1 MAKKFQILSNSNTVK
16 NFQQVKVSSFTEYT
30 SSPSVSEVKFWIISK
45 KHIDNIFIYHTPG
58 FLCHQV
64 QVRLP
69 MQQFQA

>member
-16 NFQQVKVSSFTEYT
+16 NFQQVKVSSFTEFT

-45 KHIDNIFIYHTPG
+45 KHIDNIYLLTPG